1 MTRRTH
7 AHTHAKCIIFL
18 ARLLG
23 PFTHLLSPL
32 LSLLLSNPLVIRC
45 NQSSVF
51 MPNEKQLQSV
61 PLSLLIDGNPSGVCL
76 DPEVDVHLAPE

>member
-1 MTRRTH
+1 
-7 AHTHAKCIIFL
+7 
-18 ARLLG
+18 
-23 PFTHLLSPL
+23 
-32 LSLLLSNPLVIRC
+32 
-45 NQSSVF
+45 